1 MATAGSV
8 HESDVIRGVY
18 VVDPQE
24 FGDERG
30 VFVESYRR
38 EWVPGSNEMIQGNRA
53 DRAAGCVV
61 GLHWHRHQ
69 ADYWYVPAGQVRVVL
84 HDLRVGSPT
93 EGATI
98 ALDLGGPP
106 GSAGRHRALYI
117 PLGVAHGFAALTDAT
132 VTYLVD
138 RYYDPAD
145 ELGVA
150 WDDPEVAADWGIAN
164 PILSERDRTNPKR
177 AEITDLPRFEAPAP
191 G

>member
-1 MATAGSV
+1 MATPGSV
-8 HESDVIRGVY
+8 HESEVIRGVY
-18 VVDPQE
+18 LVDPRE

-53 DRAAGCVV
+53 DRSEGCVV

-69 ADYWYVPAGQVRVVL
+69 ADYWYVPAGRVRVVL

-93 EGATI
+93 DGATQTLEI
-98 ALDLGGPP
+98 GGPA
-106 GSAGRHRALYI
+106 GASARHRAIYI
-117 PLGVAHGFAALTDAT
+117 PAGVAHGFAALTDAT

-138 RYYDPAD
+138 RYYDPGD

-150 WDDPEVAADWGIAN
+150 WDDPEVAADWGVEN
-164 PILSERDRTNPKR
+164 PILSERDRNNPKR
-177 AEITDLPRFEAPAP
+177 AEITDRPRYEAPA